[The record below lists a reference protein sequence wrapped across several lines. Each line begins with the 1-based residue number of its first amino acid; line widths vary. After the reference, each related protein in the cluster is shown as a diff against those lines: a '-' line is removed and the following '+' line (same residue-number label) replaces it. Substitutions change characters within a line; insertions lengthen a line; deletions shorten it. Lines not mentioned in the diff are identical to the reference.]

1 MYKAQRRLVVFGVN
15 VITGILFVLLSLLL
29 LPEGSF
35 LSALVIGIIVF
46 VIMQIVGAQVTNS
59 LVTKVKSRAM
69 NTKETALITSFIN
82 KLRFSYT
89 VDDLIDAIHTELEDK
104 GDCSVLYVD
113 RENNYVIYNS
123 PDRLTC
129 SDNTTRVLELNYSER
144 WDDGIFFIDG
154 EFGIVSSIKDARGFF
169 LVYGKKHLYVFC
181 RYTRLFDPIIYKWL
195 ENEFSR
201 FEERRKTIANLSE
214 IAELSKEWA
223 LLAETQVS
231 FLPHSMPN
239 VPGMDFAAY
248 FRPLVNVSGDYYT
261 ILPIDEH
268 KTLVMLGDVSGKGL
282 AAALVMGLVMNT
294 VKIMQNPEDLATT
307 ITAIDRAI
315 KGMHLQDKYTVVF
328 IGIIDTQKMCIR
340 YINAS
345 MSDPVVISNQGDG
358 YKIKELTSNCSV
370 VGIIELDELVV
381 AEHPLHKGDVILMA
395 SDGVSEVMDESGEE
409 LGNTQLYADTLM
421 SSATKSASQFVDDIA
436 NLVLTYNGDKKLRDD
451 VTMLVAKIER

>member
-35 LSALVIGIIVF
+35 LSALIIGIIVF

-201 FEERRKTIANLSE
+201 FE
-214 IAELSKEWA
+214 
-223 LLAETQVS
+223 
-231 FLPHSMPN
+231 
-239 VPGMDFAAY
+239 
-248 FRPLVNVSGDYYT
+248 
-261 ILPIDEH
+261 
-268 KTLVMLGDVSGKGL
+268 
-282 AAALVMGLVMNT
+282 
-294 VKIMQNPEDLATT
+294 
-307 ITAIDRAI
+307 
-315 KGMHLQDKYTVVF
+315 
-328 IGIIDTQKMCIR
+328 
-340 YINAS
+340 
-345 MSDPVVISNQGDG
+345 
-358 YKIKELTSNCSV
+358 
-370 VGIIELDELVV
+370 
-381 AEHPLHKGDVILMA
+381 
-395 SDGVSEVMDESGEE
+395 
-409 LGNTQLYADTLM
+409 
-421 SSATKSASQFVDDIA
+421 
-436 NLVLTYNGDKKLRDD
+436 
-451 VTMLVAKIER
+451 

>member
-35 LSALVIGIIVF
+35 LSALIIGIIVF

-154 EFGIVSSIKDARGFF
+154 EFGIG
-169 LVYGKKHLYVFC
+169 VFN
-181 RYTRLFDPIIYKWL
+181 K
-195 ENEFSR
+195 
-201 FEERRKTIANLSE
+201 
-214 IAELSKEWA
+214 
-223 LLAETQVS
+223 
-231 FLPHSMPN
+231 
-239 VPGMDFAAY
+239 
-248 FRPLVNVSGDYYT
+248 YY
-261 ILPIDEH
+261 
-268 KTLVMLGDVSGKGL
+268 
-282 AAALVMGLVMNT
+282 
-294 VKIMQNPEDLATT
+294 
-307 ITAIDRAI
+307 
-315 KGMHLQDKYTVVF
+315 
-328 IGIIDTQKMCIR
+328 
-340 YINAS
+340 
-345 MSDPVVISNQGDG
+345 
-358 YKIKELTSNCSV
+358 
-370 VGIIELDELVV
+370 
-381 AEHPLHKGDVILMA
+381 
-395 SDGVSEVMDESGEE
+395 
-409 LGNTQLYADTLM
+409 
-421 SSATKSASQFVDDIA
+421 
-436 NLVLTYNGDKKLRDD
+436 
-451 VTMLVAKIER
+451 